1 MNSTQKAY
9 AQLHLAVLLFG
20 FTAILGACISLSAFV
35 LVWWRVFLTSLSLLF
50 LIGFGRKLYLLPRK
64 LILQYMGIGIIVGLH
79 WVCFFGSIKY
89 ANASI
94 SLICMATISLFT
106 SFLEPLLMRT
116 PFRWY
121 ELAIGIVII
130 PAMVLIANST
140 ELAMLPGIWVG
151 LLSAFLA
158 ALFSTL
164 NKKMVEKTD
173 PLTITFLELGSACLF
188 LGLLLPI
195 VFSYNPE
202 LHFTPTA
209 KDFFYLIILA
219 LGCTT
224 FAYVLSLT
232 ALKYVS
238 AFASNLVYNLEPV
251 YGIILAIF
259 LLQENKVLNME
270 FYMGCALILC
280 AVFSYPFIKN
290 LATK

>member
-1 MNSTQKAY
+1 MNPTKKAY
-9 AQLHLAVLLFG
+9 AQLHLAVILFG
-20 FTAILGACISLSAFV
+20 FTAILGACISLSAVV
-35 LVWWRVFLTSLSLLF
+35 LVWWRVFITSISLLF

-94 SLICMATISLFT
+94 SLICMATISLCT
-106 SFLEPLLMRT
+106 AILEPLLMRT

-130 PAMVLIANST
+130 PSMVLIANST
-140 ELAMLPGIWVG
+140 ELAMLPGIWLG

-158 ALFSTL
+158 ALFSIL

-188 LGLLLPI
+188 IGLLLPF
-195 VFSYNPE
+195 VFSYSPE
-202 LHFTPTA
+202 LHFVPTGV
-209 KDFFYLIILA
+209 DFFYLIILA
-219 LGCTT
+219 LVCTT

-232 ALKYVS
+232 ALKQVS

-259 LLQENKVLNME
+259 LLQENKELNAE
-270 FYMGCALILC
+270 FYVGCALILC
-280 AVFSYPFIKN
+280 TVFIYPFIRK
-290 LATK
+290 